1 MKFKRYVKI
10 SSGIVIILA
19 VVLIILASAAW
30 SQNIFTGIIY
40 LAIGLIQLVGVALVY
55 PRINKEE
62 DLWEM
67 GNKSVQHNWI
77 ALSLGLTGCA
87 MFLAPF
93 FAVASTSIPIAAF
106 TVCLITLLL
115 TIFNIYKAVRE
126 TKARLIV

>member
-10 SSGIVIILA
+10 SCGIVMILA

-30 SQNIFTGIIY
+30 SQNICTGIVY
-40 LAIGLIQLVGVALVY
+40 LAVGLIQLVGVALVY

-93 FAVASTSIPIAAF
+93 FAVDSTSIPIAAF
-106 TVCLITLLL
+106 TVCLVTLLL